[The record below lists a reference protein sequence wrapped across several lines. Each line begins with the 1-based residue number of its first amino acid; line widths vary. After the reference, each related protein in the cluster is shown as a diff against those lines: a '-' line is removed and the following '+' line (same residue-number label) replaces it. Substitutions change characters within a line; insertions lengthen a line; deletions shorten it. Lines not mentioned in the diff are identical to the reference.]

1 MGETRL
7 DVNTTIRDLLD
18 DPRKDFFSDAVV
30 NRAITRANQIVYNLL
45 AKRDPSIF
53 STEGSVTLPADTKS
67 IDLSQSAPDGLGVV
81 PMVIQRVWET
91 DESGAVGT
99 NNEPQEV
106 LPTSQTALVDAYCN
120 GSGYHSARG
129 LSQLYYSMR
138 GKFMDIAPVPDD
150 ERFLKILY
158 VPANPT
164 ALDSD
169 SVEVLSGT
177 FPHMHQSVAYC
188 GAYLLLSKQEGQNAA
203 SITQLWSAAQS
214 ELISFGN
221 FQQAQ
226 RNNRVRSYRRK

>member
-1 MGETRL
+1 VGETRL

-45 AKRDPSIF
+45 VKRDPSIF
-53 STEGSVTLPADTKS
+53 STESSITWPADTKS
-67 IDLSQSAPDGLGVV
+67 LDISGASYLNSV

-177 FPHMHQSVAYC
+177 FPHMHQAVAYC

>member
-1 MGETRL
+1 
-7 DVNTTIRDLLD
+7 
-18 DPRKDFFSDAVV
+18 
-30 NRAITRANQIVYNLL
+30 
-45 AKRDPSIF
+45 
-53 STEGSVTLPADTKS
+53 
-67 IDLSQSAPDGLGVV
+67 
-81 PMVIQRVWET
+81 
-91 DESGAVGT
+91 
-99 NNEPQEV
+99 
-106 LPTSQTALVDAYCN
+106 
-120 GSGYHSARG
+120 
-129 LSQLYYSMR
+129 MR

-177 FPHMHQSVAYC
+177 FPHMHQAVAYC